1 MYLVPDKHCPGSPE
15 SPSAR
20 TRLRM
25 GRSPISWVSGSW
37 SSSCVGS
44 LTLRTGLDYRVYR
57 WPLPKSYYQSH
68 RQSLCS
74 KVPYHSGCHCVV
86 RLVKVTMIVSSPRP
100 IPPCSISCTLARLA
114 VLPCLA
120 RYQSVMR
127 SLMNLIFDRIRPPR
141 IAIVMHRPGGTVGS
155 GQCHCRRSHDSARQ
169 HAQIS
174 PTLSLS
180 LWLPQSSLSRPMLHF
195 CPSTGSPCLGPPFAL
210 FSPLGPGLFG
220 QHDPRDG
227 PRCLR
232 TYSRSLMTNRASDPY
247 SLQSRI
253 LP

>member
-1 MYLVPDKHCPGSPE
+1 
-15 SPSAR
+15 
-20 TRLRM
+20 M

-120 RYQSVMR
+120 RCQSVMR

-180 LWLPQSSLSRPMLHF
+180 LSGCRNRHYPD
-195 CPSTGSPCLGPPFAL
+195 PCFTSAHPPGAHAWAPHSL
-210 FSPLGPGLFG
+210 FSHPLVLAYSVSTIQGTVLVVFA
-220 QHDPRDG
+220 
-227 PRCLR
+227 R
-232 TYSRSLMTNRASDPY
+232 TPDH
-247 SLQSRI
+247 
-253 LP
+253 